1 MKTSKR
7 ELKEDIGFLYLA
19 VDGVSRKEWEETV
32 LKFVCKNISQELKRK
47 RLRMAKALRKEF
59 NRWFNDNESGELVE
73 DMFPRILNDYLKGAK

>member
-32 LKFVCKNISQELKRK
+32 LKFVCKNISQELKRAYEK
-47 RLRMAKALRKEF
+47 GKNDQRKKYA
-59 NRWFNDNESGELVE
+59 NRNL
-73 DMFPRILNDYLKGAK
+73 